1 MLVTKMARTVT
12 KILKLSP
19 THFISNIR
27 HQSWCSHI
35 IWVKINLDADK
46 LNEAINILVNVPVNE
61 PVDVPV
67 NRPNNKPTES
77 TVNEDETEPVP
88 ELEPEP
94 ERKPDEKPEAFAS
107 NPTDELKDSECTQ
120 RTDPC
125 IVQSNS
131 VRYKIAFTCIILTIL
146 VHF

>member
-1 MLVTKMARTVT
+1 M
-12 KILKLSP
+12 
-19 THFISNIR
+19 
-27 HQSWCSHI
+27 
-35 IWVKINLDADK
+35 
-46 LNEAINILVNVPVNE
+46 NV

-67 NRPNNKPTES
+67 DVPINKPINKPNNEPTES
-77 TVNEDETEPVP
+77 IDNENETEPVP
-88 ELEPEP
+88 EWEPEP
-94 ERKPDEKPEAFAS
+94 GRIPDKNPEAFAS
-107 NPTDELKDSECTQ
+107 NPTNELKDSECTQ

>member
-1 MLVTKMARTVT
+1 M
-12 KILKLSP
+12 
-19 THFISNIR
+19 
-27 HQSWCSHI
+27 
-35 IWVKINLDADK
+35 
-46 LNEAINILVNVPVNE
+46 NV

-67 NRPNNKPTES
+67 NKPVNKPTES
-77 TVNEDETEPVP
+77 IDNEDETEPVP
-88 ELEPEP
+88 ELEPG
-94 ERKPDEKPEAFAS
+94 RKPDEKPEAFAS

>member
-1 MLVTKMARTVT
+1 M
-12 KILKLSP
+12 
-19 THFISNIR
+19 
-27 HQSWCSHI
+27 
-35 IWVKINLDADK
+35 
-46 LNEAINILVNVPVNE
+46 NVPVSV

-67 NRPNNKPTES
+67 RPNNKPTES
-77 TVNEDETEPVP
+77 TVTEDETEPVP
-88 ELEPEP
+88 EP
-94 ERKPDEKPEAFAS
+94 ERKPDKKPEAFAS

-120 RTDPC
+120 RTDPPRAC

>member
-1 MLVTKMARTVT
+1 M
-12 KILKLSP
+12 
-19 THFISNIR
+19 
-27 HQSWCSHI
+27 
-35 IWVKINLDADK
+35 
-46 LNEAINILVNVPVNE
+46 NVPINK
-61 PVDVPV
+61 PV
-67 NRPNNKPTES
+67 NKPTES
-77 TVNEDETEPVP
+77 IDNEDETEPVP
-88 ELEPEP
+88 ELEPG
-94 ERKPDEKPEAFAS
+94 RKPDEKPEAFAS

>member
-1 MLVTKMARTVT
+1 M
-12 KILKLSP
+12 
-19 THFISNIR
+19 
-27 HQSWCSHI
+27 
-35 IWVKINLDADK
+35 
-46 LNEAINILVNVPVNE
+46 NV

-67 NRPNNKPTES
+67 DVPINKPINKPNNEPTES
-77 TVNEDETEPVP
+77 IDNENETEPVP
-88 ELEPEP
+88 EWEPEP
-94 ERKPDEKPEAFAS
+94 ERKPDAFAS
-107 NPTDELKDSECTQ
+107 NPTNELKDSECTQ